1 MQIIIFGQP
10 GCPYCVEAKNL
21 ADKVCSLISG
31 ASSRYIDIREE
42 GITKADL
49 EARVGGE
56 VKTVPQI
63 FIGDQYIGGY
73 TEFAA
78 HIEATVDLD

>member
-49 EARVGGE
+49 EARVGGPVE
-56 VKTVPQI
+56 TVPQI
-63 FIGDQYIGGY
+63 FIGDQHIGGY
-73 TEFAA
+73 TEFKQ
-78 HIEATVDLD
+78 HIDATVSME